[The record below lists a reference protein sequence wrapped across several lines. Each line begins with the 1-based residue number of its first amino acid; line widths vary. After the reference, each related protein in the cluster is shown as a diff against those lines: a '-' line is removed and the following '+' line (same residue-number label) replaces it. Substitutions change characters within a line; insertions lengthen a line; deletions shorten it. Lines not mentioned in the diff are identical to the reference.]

1 MQRTYYTLNYGKV
14 TLWDCLDSENEGYV
28 EVINENW
35 DVISVIHNYSVSELE
50 ELCLFEIEDLIKE
63 NKLRKKSYKH

>member
-14 TLWDCLDSENEGYV
+14 TLWDCLDSENERYV

-35 DVISVIHNYSVSELE
+35 DVISVINGYSVSELE

>member
-50 ELCLFEIEDLIKE
+50 E
-63 NKLRKKSYKH
+63 